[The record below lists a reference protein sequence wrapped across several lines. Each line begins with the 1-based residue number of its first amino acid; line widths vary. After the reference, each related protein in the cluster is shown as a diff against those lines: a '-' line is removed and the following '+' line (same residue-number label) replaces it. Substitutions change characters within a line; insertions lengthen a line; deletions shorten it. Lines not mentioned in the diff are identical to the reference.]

1 MDKIKHFFLC
11 FLVTLVCGW
20 QIGVAVALTIE
31 LTQAEY
37 GNASLKVMWWR
48 MTSRDTLGDLLA
60 DSGGIV
66 LGLVLRLISLI

>member
-31 LTQAEY
+31 LTQAEH
-37 GNASLKVMWWR
+37 GNASLRVIWQRIM
-48 MTSRDTLGDLLA
+48 SNDTILDLMA
-60 DSGGIV
+60 DAGGV
-66 LGLVLRLISLI
+66 VFALMAKGAVG